1 MATKYSEEE
10 IRIINC
16 FNEVKTNNKE
26 LIYNGHACKVL
37 LVDKPHYRHGGEGKT
52 DIYLL
57 LNDGISD
64 YEVKCSSKMSNAEFL
79 ENKLKPERA
88 EAIFGENWSKILS
101 EYSFSLKDKFES
113 LSLYNEEKN
122 SCTLGYRTDITTKSR
137 TLAKEFIP
145 SPQEKREILLG
156 EKLEENKRNVEVAG
170 NLIKNAGVATHIL
183 LNSEYYK
190 NAQDILDNLLT
201 PEEVDLKCYITFC
214 AVNYYIDKDRCES
227 RPLGVNIDWSSGEPN
242 IIYDEP
248 LKHTSQEMRDI
259 LKRCL

>member
-1 MATKYSEEE
+1 MKYSEEE

-16 FNEVKTNNKE
+16 FNEVKNNNKE
-26 LIYNGHACKVL
+26 LIYGGHACKVL
-37 LVDKPHYRHGGEGKT
+37 LVDKPRYAHGGEGKT
-52 DIYLL
+52 DIYIL
-57 LNDGISD
+57 LNDGINNH
-64 YEVKCSSKMSNAEFL
+64 EIKCSSKMSNAEFL
-79 ENKLKPERA
+79 ENKLKSSRA
-88 EAIFGENWSKILS
+88 EAIFGENWQKILN
-101 EYSFSLKDKFES
+101 EYNISLKDKFES
-113 LSLYNEEKN
+113 LSLYNEEQN
-122 SCTLGYRTDITTKSR
+122 SCTLGFRTDITTKSR

-156 EKLEENKRNVEVAG
+156 EKLEENKRNAKVGET
-170 NLIKNAGVATHIL
+170 LIENAGVATHIL
-183 LNSEYYK
+183 LNSERYK

-214 AVNYYIDKDRCES
+214 AVNYYIDRDKYES

-248 LKHTSQEMRDI
+248 LKYTSREMRDI

>member
-1 MATKYSEEE
+1 MTYSEEE

-16 FNEVKTNNKE
+16 FNEVKNNNKE

-37 LVDKPHYRHGGEGKT
+37 LADKPHYARGGEGKT

-57 LNDGISD
+57 LKDGINN
-64 YEVKCSSKMSNAEFL
+64 YEVKCSSKMTNAEFL

-88 EAIFGENWSKILS
+88 EAIFGKNWSKILN

-122 SCTLGYRTDITTKSR
+122 SCTLGYRTDITTKLR

-156 EKLEENKRNVEVAG
+156 EKLEENKRNVKVGE
-170 NLIKNAGVATHIL
+170 NLIKNAGVANYIL
-183 LNSEYYK
+183 LNSEHYK
-190 NAQDILDNLLT
+190 NAQDILDNLHT

-214 AVNYYIDKDRCES
+214 AVNYYIDSDKYES
-227 RPLGVNIDWSSGEPN
+227 RTLGVNIDWSNGEPN

-248 LKHTSQEMRDI
+248 LEHTSREVLI
-259 LKRCL
+259 INENY